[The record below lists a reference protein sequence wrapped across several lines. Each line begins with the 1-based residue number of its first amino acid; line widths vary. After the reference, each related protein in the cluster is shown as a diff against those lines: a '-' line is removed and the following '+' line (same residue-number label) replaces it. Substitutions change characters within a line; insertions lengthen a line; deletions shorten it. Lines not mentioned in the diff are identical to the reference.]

1 MWNCCFRESKYS
13 QAASSSQLKF
23 AYKRCCGP
31 SLKPGAGFSAAAAM
45 FWGNQRSK
53 FVEVVGLSRTNRYVN
68 GILINFNNFEN
79 SMPKAL
85 YIANSLLQL
94 DTPRCFYFE
103 GEGAA
108 WSFISSSQ
116 QSSYSKKIIPLYRRS
131 LRTWFDYKK
140 PGADRLPKKN
150 HFRESNLQNASN
162 IKKNIFTPYY
172 HAKHRSFH
180 RTRTP

>member
-1 MWNCCFRESKYS
+1 MWNCCFRESKYL
-13 QAASSSQLKF
+13 QAASSSQLNF
-23 AYKRCCGP
+23 AYKRFCAP
-31 SLKPGAGFSAAAAM
+31 SLKPGGFSAAAAM

-108 WSFISSSQ
+108 GSFISSSQ
-116 QSSYSKKIIPLYRRS
+116 QSSYTYSKKNYLLVPPFVTDVVWLQK
-131 LRTWFDYKK
+131 TWGPFLES
-140 PGADRLPKKN
+140 PENFSGPKS
-150 HFRESNLQNASN
+150 HL
-162 IKKNIFTPYY
+162 
-172 HAKHRSFH
+172 
-180 RTRTP
+180 